1 MLLLFLFAFLLA
13 PWQPC
18 VFSWSVTM
26 MPSGNK
32 SSNDNISHSAA
43 LRESR
48 GGSEE
53 GEPGVAWGRGGGG
66 ARGRPCVFDR
76 SVFVDDFS
84 ASPPMLTEVDCAG
97 GGSENSCFWHT
108 LCKECV
114 CHLGID
120 CECLC
125 LCVGGGYDTFKGPKT
140 RLVCLI
146 TIKIRYLKR
155 AISYS
160 DIRAEKTTPVNGSS
174 MGTGENYV
182 CSTACTWV
190 SISVDVHHCP
200 PLYA

>member
-1 MLLLFLFAFLLA
+1 MLSLVLFAFLLA

-26 MPSGNK
+26 MLQETRVPTITSPT
-32 SSNDNISHSAA
+32 
-43 LRESR
+43 LRLSV
-48 GGSEE
+48 SLEE
-53 GEPGVAWGRGGGG
+53 GARRGSHGWWWWWGGGTQ
-66 ARGRPCVFDR
+66 GRPCVFDR

-97 GGSENSCFWHT
+97 GSSENSCFWHT

-120 CECLC
+120 CECEC
-125 LCVGGGYDTFKGPKT
+125 LRVGGGYDTFKSPTT

-146 TIKIRYLKR
+146 TIKIRYLKL

-160 DIRAEKTTPVNGSS
+160 DIRAAKTTPVNGSS
-174 MGTGENYV
+174 VGTGENYV

-190 SISVDVHHCP
+190 SISLDVHHCP